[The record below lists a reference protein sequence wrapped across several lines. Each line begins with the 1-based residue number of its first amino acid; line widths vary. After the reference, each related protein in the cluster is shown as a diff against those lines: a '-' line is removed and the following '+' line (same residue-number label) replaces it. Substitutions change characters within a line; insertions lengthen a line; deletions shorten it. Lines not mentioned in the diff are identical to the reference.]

1 MLSVERKQ
9 RILDY
14 LASQKSVQ
22 VNELSGYLDVSL
34 ATVRRDLQELEDQG
48 SLRRVHGGAVIVN
61 RQSEPPIL
69 LRKYQQAEVKQRI
82 GAAAAALVGDN
93 ETIFL
98 ASGTTTEAAIPF
110 LADKLNITIIT
121 NAINIAQQLI
131 HYPQISTIV
140 LGGWLRH
147 SELSLLGHLT
157 EQALQD
163 LRADKLFLG
172 AFGIDPDYGLTGS
185 NVQEVQTDHQIISI
199 ARELIVL
206 ADHTKFGKVGN
217 IRLAP
222 MEAVSTVVTDHEA
235 PATQVEALRNLGV
248 RVILG

>member
-14 LASQKSVQ
+14 LASQKSAQ

-34 ATVRRDLQELEDQG
+34 ATIRRDLQELENQG

-61 RQSEPPIL
+61 RQTEPPIL
-69 LRKYQQAEVKQRI
+69 LRRYQQAEFKQCI
-82 GAAAAALVGDN
+82 GAAAAALFGDN

-98 ASGTTTEAAIPF
+98 ASGTTTEAIIPF
-110 LADKLNITIIT
+110 LVDKLNLTVIT

-131 HYPQISTIV
+131 RCPQISTIV

-163 LRADKLFLG
+163 LRADRLFLG
-172 AFGIDPDYGLTGS
+172 VFGIDPDYGLTGS
-185 NVQEVQTDHQIISI
+185 DVQEVQTDRQIISI

-222 MEAVSTVVTDHEA
+222 MEAVSTVVTDQET
-235 PATQVEALRNLGV
+235 PAAQVEALQNLGI
-248 RVILG
+248 RVIIG